1 MKKVLVVDDEVEVC
15 DALKKFLSLKE
26 YEVETALDGA
36 TALKRVK
43 EFKPH
48 IVLLDIIMPGM
59 GGEDVLL
66 RIRNLNPKIGI
77 IMVTAVNDKKIAKRT
92 IQLGASDYITKPI
105 NLYHLENV
113 IMVKIKD
120 QQYFSLNLIYRFSFI
135 KFEIQ
140 DMVI

>member
-77 IMVTAVNDKKIAKRT
+77 IMVTAVKDEKIAKRT
-92 IQLGASDYITKPI
+92 IQLGAYDYITKPI
-105 NLYHLENV
+105 NLHHLENV

-120 QQYFSLNLIYRFSFI
+120 ILSNL
-135 KFEIQ
+135 Q
-140 DMVI
+140 

>member
-15 DALKKFLSLKE
+15 DALEKFLSLKE

-36 TALKRVK
+36 TALKKVK

-77 IMVTAVNDKKIAKRT
+77 IMVTAVKDEKIAKRT

-105 NLYHLENV
+105 NLHHLENV
-113 IMVKIKD
+113 IMVKMID
-120 QQYFSLNLIYRFSFI
+120 ILSNFQ
-135 KFEIQ
+135 
-140 DMVI
+140 